1 MKNSLKN
8 GKKVLS
14 LVLSVLMIMSC
25 FVFAPIASA
34 EDTLK
39 LTVKIKVTD
48 PLSIYSDSK
57 YFKVVVTEKNGI
69 PHEKDI
75 LPDLKAGIG
84 GFAGTTTIA
93 KKSKE
98 VEFEISSEVS
108 QIAIVFDL
116 HAPGRDPNLI
126 TLGLRAEA
134 WLSGG
139 KSIIKNG
146 SKEALRRQGWAKEE
160 DRFNGQ
166 HTWVLVDSNDLTNDN
181 YPTYTIRFLDFDG
194 NLIGDAQT
202 VRFGENATAPALPTK
217 AADNTYHYTN
227 IRWNKGNAAWTAV
240 KANADIKADATQE
253 EHTYTDTN
261 FAATCEEAGYINHK
275 CDICGHEYNEK
286 TVDALGHIYGD
297 WVDNGDGTHTGTCT
311 REGCDVT
318 GTLHKIVE
326 DHDIKRMEAKAST
339 CIEKGWDAYEYC
351 TKCSYSTINELPLDP
366 NSHTNVVEDAA
377 VEATCTKTG
386 LTKGSHCA
394 ACNVVIVAQTDTPMK
409 PHTAGT
415 AVIENKVDST
425 CSAEGSYDEV
435 VYCEVCHAEISRE
448 TKPIVKKAHTP
459 AAAVKENATEA
470 TCTDG
475 GSYDEVVYCEE
486 CGAEI
491 SRVNKTVS
499 AKGHKAGTAV
509 IENKVDSTCSAE
521 GSYDEVV
528 YCEVC
533 HAELSR
539 ETKPIV
545 KKAHTFGAAVK
556 ENEVAATCETDGSYD
571 EVVYCTVCE
580 AEISRTH
587 KTTNKLGHNYDYANG
602 VIDPRPLE
610 DGTKGTIT
618 YTCLNDASHKK
629 TEEVERAIYTEF
641 DAAKKALEDLLGYDL
656 TDDCRKE
663 IQNALT
669 EANDFSKR
677 CVGGY
682 KNEEN
687 KYSEIYKN
695 LFGEQQDVDDAT
707 NKLKAVLNKY
717 ADEDGNPKDEA
728 LNHYTIVFNWHNGSS
743 SVKYLKNEKIVVPV
757 VENYTDTAT
766 NFTYRFLGW
775 DKAVPETATED
786 ATFTAKY
793 SEPRNMDDVKEVIKD
808 AEEVI
813 NNDDYYDEDQKKVED
828 AKKELEDYL
837 DEKGVD
843 LDKGT
848 NPVEKDSAED
858 AKITELVEKLRDAIN
873 NANKNKANRD
883 KNKHQT
889 SGFMG
894 WLTRLLILVKHLLG
908 MV

>member
-14 LVLSVLMIMSC
+14 LVLSVLMLMSC

-48 PLSIYSDSK
+48 TLSIYSDSK
-57 YFKVVVTEKNGI
+57 YFKVVVTEKNGTL
-69 PHEKDI
+69 HEKDI

-84 GFAGTTTIA
+84 DFMATTTIA

-116 HAPGRDPNLI
+116 HAPGRDPNTI
-126 TLGLRAEA
+126 TLGLRVEA

-146 SKEALRRQGWAKEE
+146 SKEALRRQGWINEE

-181 YPTYTIRFLDFDG
+181 YPTYTIRFLDLDG

-202 VRFGENATAPALPTK
+202 VRFGENATAPTLPTK
-217 AADNTYHYTN
+217 LPDDTYHYTN
-227 IRWNKGNAAWTAV
+227 IRWNQPDSAWKSVT
-240 KANADIKADATQE
+240 KNADIKADADAV
-253 EHTYTDTN
+253 EHTYTDTT
-261 FAATCEEAGYINHK
+261 FAATCEKAGYINHK
-275 CDICGHEYNEK
+275 CNECGYEYNEV
-286 TVDALGHIYGD
+286 TDDALGHEYGN
-297 WVDNGDGTHTGTCT
+297 WIDNGDGTHTGTCT

-318 GTLHKIVE
+318 GTLHTKVE
-326 DHDIKRMEAKAST
+326 YHDIKKVEAKEAT
-339 CIEKGWDAYEYC
+339 CIETGWDAYEYC
-351 TKCSYSTINELPLDP
+351 TKCSYSTKNELPINP
-366 NSHTNVVEDAA
+366 NNHANVVEDAA

-386 LTKGSHCA
+386 LTAGSHCA

-415 AVIENKVDST
+415 AVIENKVNST

-448 TKPIVKKAHTP
+448 TKPIAKKAHTP
-459 AAAVKENATEA
+459 
-470 TCTDG
+470 
-475 GSYDEVVYCEE
+475 
-486 CGAEI
+486 
-491 SRVNKTVS
+491 
-499 AKGHKAGTAV
+499 
-509 IENKVDSTCSAE
+509 
-521 GSYDEVV
+521 
-528 YCEVC
+528 
-533 HAELSR
+533 
-539 ETKPIV
+539 
-545 KKAHTFGAAVK
+545 GAAVN

-571 EVVYCTVCE
+571 EVVYCTVCKT
-580 AEISRTH
+580 EISRTP
-587 KTTNKLGHNYDYANG
+587 KTTDKLGHNYDYANG

-618 YTCLNDASHKK
+618 YTCLNDASHKT
-629 TEEVERAIYTEF
+629 TEEVERADYTEF

-663 IQNALT
+663 IQNALK

-717 ADEDGNPKDEA
+717 ADEDGKPKDDA
-728 LNHYTIVFNWHNGSS
+728 LNHYIITFKWHNGSS
-743 SVKYLKNEKIVVPV
+743 SVKYLKNAKIVAPV

-775 DKAVPETATED
+775 DKTVPETVTGD
-786 ATFTAKY
+786 ATFNAKY
-793 SEPRNMDDVKEVIKD
+793 SEPRNMDDAKEAIDKAND
-808 AEEVI
+808 I
-813 NNDDYYDEDQKKVED
+813 IGNDDYYDEDQKKVED

-837 DEKGVD
+837 DEVGVD
-843 LDKGT
+843 LDKDQ
-848 NPVEKDSAED
+848 NPIEKGSAED
-858 AKITELVEKLRDAIN
+858 AKITELVEKLNNAIN

-883 KNKHQT
+883 NNKHKT
-889 SGFMG
+889 SGFMN